1 MHEAGRETTMAYKFK
16 FFAQPV
22 ISNIRTFC
30 EAALVEFT
38 IGLICAVFAYAS
50 YGVFIHL
57 FVACVVISIACFCL
71 SIYNLYSLFYYS

>member
-1 MHEAGRETTMAYKFK
+1 MAYRFK

-22 ISNIRTFC
+22 ISNVRTLC

-50 YGVFIHL
+50 YGIFIHL
-57 FVACVVISIACFCL
+57 FVACVIISAACFCL
-71 SIYNLYSLFYYS
+71 SIYNLCCLFSHP

>member
-1 MHEAGRETTMAYKFK
+1 MDEAGRETKMAYKFK

-30 EAALVEFT
+30 KAALVEFT
-38 IGLICAVFAYAS
+38 VRLICAVFAYTS

-71 SIYNLYSLFYYS
+71 SIYNLYSFLY